1 MKLLTLPHTSGLG
14 IGHSNLLTVYDQVG
28 YSIRFEDCTSE
39 RTVLRYM
46 TDGMLLREFL
56 SEPDL
61 ASYRCVRACEPLM
74 GCPTSLPTPLR
85 DSFNLSLFQWGQLAI
100 IYS

>member
-1 MKLLTLPHTSGLG
+1 MTQSTLPSGPYSRSLG
-14 IGHSNLLTVYDQVG
+14 AAPLHLSPSSFQGTPSNTWLLMVPLDQVG

-61 ASYRCVRACEPLM
+61 ASYRYIQGPH
-74 GCPTSLPTPLR
+74 LP
-85 DSFNLSLFQWGQLAI
+85 
-100 IYS
+100 

>member
-1 MKLLTLPHTSGLG
+1 MSVAARVAEEMGTKLG
-14 IGHSNLLTVYDQVG
+14 NEVG

-39 RTVLRYM
+39 RTILKYM

-61 ASYRCVRACEPLM
+61 AGYSILIIDEAHERTLHTDILFGLVKDIARYSLSSKTLDV
-74 GCPTSLPTPLR
+74 CPKLLIT
-85 DSFNLSLFQWGQLAI
+85 
-100 IYS
+100 